1 MNSTESV
8 MRSANPVP
16 DPQGDID
23 DQTIQALLTLT
34 LTRSTDV
41 DAKEMIRPVHEDEK
55 KPNRWWMAA
64 VAFAA
69 VFIAVGAAVLFIPNE
84 SDSPPVSSE
93 TVTTT
98 VQQTS
103 QTSTTLAGQ
112 AEPDV
117 PVMTEAMLAYTI
129 AAPAAYNTGDAE
141 AFAELLAP
149 GFVRYAKGAPDLTLS
164 TDQILDELVN
174 MHAQK
179 STVESGECRP
189 SPSSMTC
196 ETTISG
202 PVEEALYQIPIR
214 STDTVYFNTDGKVTR
229 IETGLPAVDFNQ
241 IEVFRAWMKATHPE
255 VFAQMVEPG
264 FLQVLANDDS
274 EIYLEWAP
282 IWADLGRP
290 TP

>member
-1 MNSTESV
+1 MNSTQSV

-23 DQTIQALLTLT
+23 DEVLQSLLILT

-41 DAKEMIRPVHEDEK
+41 DAKELTRPVHEQEK
-55 KPNRWWMAA
+55 QPKRWWIAA

-69 VFIAVGAAVLFIPNE
+69 VIAVVGAAVLFIPNG
-84 SDSPPVSSE
+84 SDSPPATNEPVA
-93 TVTTT
+93 TVP
-98 VQQTS
+98 QTDE
-103 QTSTTLAGQ
+103 TSTTLA
-112 AEPDV
+112 AEPVPDT

-164 TDQILDELVN
+164 TDEILAELVN
-174 MHAQK
+174 MHVQQ

-189 SPSSMTC
+189 SLNSMTC
-196 ETTISG
+196 QTIVSG
-202 PVEEALYQIPIR
+202 PVEEALFQIPIR
-214 STDTVYFNTDGKVTR
+214 STDTIYFNDDGKVTR
-229 IETGLPAVDFNQ
+229 IETGFPAVDFDQ
-241 IEVFRAWMKATHPE
+241 IEVFRSWMEATHPE
-255 VFAQMVEPG
+255 VFAQMLKPG
-264 FLQVLANDDS
+264 FLQVLAGDDS

-282 IWADLGRP
+282 IWAELGRP